1 VVEKMMQK
9 GEFVS
14 NDLVMNQDD
23 ERFLIITGPNMAGK
37 STYMRQ
43 VALISLMAQI
53 GSFVPAK
60 SADLPI
66 CDRIFTRIGASD
78 DLAGGKST
86 FMVEMSE
93 VSDIL
98 INATGKSLII
108 LDEVGR
114 GTSTYD
120 GLSIAWAVIEYI
132 LSEIPGAKTLFAT
145 HYHELTVLEG
155 DLQGVKNYSVLVKE
169 VGKSIAFLRKIV
181 PGGAD
186 ESYGIEVAR
195 LAGLPKNLLGRAKE
209 ILNRLEKKDTK
220 VMKEVKKSKVQDE
233 VLQLGLFDYE
243 KELMLE
249 KLKSLDIMNMTP
261 MEALKVL
268 HELSSEAKEL
278 N

>member
-1 VVEKMMQK
+1 
-9 GEFVS
+9 
-14 NDLVMNQDD
+14 
-23 ERFLIITGPNMAGK
+23 
-37 STYMRQ
+37 
-43 VALISLMAQI
+43 MAQI

-60 SADLPI
+60 NAEISI

-98 INATGKSLII
+98 TNATGDSLII

-120 GLSIAWAVIEYI
+120 GLSIAWAVIEHI
-132 LSEIPGAKTLFAT
+132 LENIKGSKTLFAT
-145 HYHELTVLEG
+145 HYHELTALENM
-155 DLQGVKNYSVLVKE
+155 QTGVKNYSVLVKE
-169 VGKSIAFLRKIV
+169 VGQTIAFLRKIV

-195 LAGLPKNLLGRAKE
+195 LAGLPKNLLKRAKN
-209 ILNRLEKKDTK
+209 ILLHLEKKDEK
-220 VMKEVKKSKVQDE
+220 VMKEESRLKVKEDAV
-233 VLQLGLFDYE
+233 QLGLFDFE
-243 KELMLE
+243 KEMILD
-249 KLKSLDIMNMTP
+249 KIKTIDIMNITP
-261 MEALKVL
+261 MDAMKLL
-268 HELSSEAKEL
+268 YELNSDVKEL